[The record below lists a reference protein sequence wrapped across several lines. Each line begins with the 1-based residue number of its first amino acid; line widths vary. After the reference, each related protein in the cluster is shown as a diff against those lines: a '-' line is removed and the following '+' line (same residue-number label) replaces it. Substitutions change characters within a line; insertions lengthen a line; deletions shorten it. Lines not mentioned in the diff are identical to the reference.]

1 MYSLVRDYIVI
12 ANTMCVLI
20 IPTAIMLASTFLLLR
35 QMLASPTSLTFTSE
49 QERNRK
55 KRNRSITI
63 MLIGECDESE
73 AGNSIQSKV

>member
-1 MYSLVRDYIVI
+1 MSPLHSFVQNFTSFSLRDYIVI

-63 MLIGECDESE
+63 MLIGE
-73 AGNSIQSKV
+73 

>member
-1 MYSLVRDYIVI
+1 MI

-35 QMLASPTSLTFTSE
+35 QMLGAPTSLTFTSE

-63 MLIGECDESE
+63 MLIGESVSRFDSR
-73 AGNSIQSKV
+73 VVF